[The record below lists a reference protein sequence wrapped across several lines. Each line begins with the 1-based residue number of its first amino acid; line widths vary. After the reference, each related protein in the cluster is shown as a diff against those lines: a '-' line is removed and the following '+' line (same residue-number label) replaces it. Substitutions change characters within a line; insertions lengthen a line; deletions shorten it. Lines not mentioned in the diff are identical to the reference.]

1 MSFLLRAAR
10 PADAPAL
17 LEIYAPF
24 VRDTAVSFEAQVP
37 SVKEMEQRIA
47 KAQTQWAF
55 IVAQEQGTLLGY
67 AYATQL
73 RERAAY
79 RFSCE
84 TSVYLA
90 SQAQGRGI
98 ASALYRQL
106 IDELQKLGYCNAFAA
121 IALPNTASVKLHETI
136 GFAPCGVFPRAG
148 WKFGQWHDIG
158 WWHKALLL
166 QPIQPD

>member
-1 MSFLLRAAR
+1 MSFVLREAR
-10 PADAPAL
+10 AADAPAL

-24 VRDTAVSFEAQVP
+24 VRDTAVSFEAEVP
-37 SVKEMEQRIA
+37 SMQAMAARIA
-47 KAQTQWAF
+47 KAQTCWAF
-55 IVAQEQGTLLGY
+55 IVAEEQGTILGY

-90 SQAQGRGI
+90 PSAQGRGI

-121 IALPNTASVKLHETI
+121 IALPNAPSVKLHEAM
-136 GFAPCGVFPRAG
+136 GFASCGVFPHAG
-148 WKFGQWHDIG
+148 WKFEQWHDIG
-158 WWHKALLL
+158 WWHKALLP
-166 QPIQPD
+166 QPITRD

>member
-1 MSFLLRAAR
+1 MSLLMRAAR
-10 PADAPAL
+10 PADAHEL

-24 VRDTAVSFEAQVP
+24 VRDTAVSFESEVP
-37 SVKEMEQRIA
+37 SVEDMAQRIA
-47 KAQTQWAF
+47 KAQTRWAF
-55 IVAQEQGTLLGY
+55 IVAEEQGTLLGY

-121 IALPNTASVKLHETI
+121 IALPNASSVKLHEAI
-136 GFAPCGVFPRAG
+136 GFTSCGVFPRAG
-148 WKFGQWHDIG
+148 WKFEQWHDIG
-158 WWHKALLL
+158 WWHKAILPH
-166 QPIQPD
+166 PITPD